1 MICLAIVWGLPS
13 FRKRR
18 FAITSF
24 ANTDGILITKNLI
37 NIIVENKQHLS
48 DIDGLIGDG
57 DHGINMSKGFE
68 KTAERLNGDCDSLSS
83 SFKILSTV
91 LMDEI
96 GGAMGPL
103 YGSFFRAMF
112 RASKKC
118 DKINEKVFSEMLNAA
133 LDRVRELGQAEVG
146 DKTLIDTLVP
156 AVEAFDKAI
165 AEERGFSAAL
175 DAMKSAAE
183 KGRNSTKELVA
194 KKGRASRL
202 GERSKGVM
210 DAGATSCCL
219 ILSGMADSMQEL
231 IGG

>member
-1 MICLAIVWGLPS
+1 
-13 FRKRR
+13 
-18 FAITSF
+18 
-24 ANTDGILITKNLI
+24 
-37 NIIVENKQHLS
+37 
-48 DIDGLIGDG
+48 
-57 DHGINMSKGFE
+57 MSKGFE

-146 DKTLIDTLVP
+146 DKTLIDALAP
-156 AVEAFDKAI
+156 AIEAFDKAI

-219 ILSGMADSMQEL
+219 ILSSMADSMQKL
-231 IGG
+231 IGS